1 MQIKIICTL
10 SLHAWA
16 WCQSLEEKMPA
27 FINDAHIFLKHEN
40 KDLSSSSKRIHFR
53 SFGTHSIITRGL
65 YIFGPIFPP
74 FSLVL

>member
-27 FINDAHIFLKHEN
+27 IINDAHILLRNEN
-40 KDLSSSSKRIHFR
+40 KDLSSSLKCIHFR
-53 SFGTHSIITRGL
+53 SFG
-65 YIFGPIFPP
+65 Y
-74 FSLVL
+74 LVR